1 MSHQNT
7 QKYANTYGS
16 ITEGRTTAEI
26 FENKISEIDVND
38 TLSMTKNLIDKFGPR
53 LTGNNSTKL
62 AAENINELL
71 SEHCDTSKIETFK
84 VHRES
89 FMAFM
94 KIFAVSFVISS
105 LFFFLGENWTIIAVF
120 GYTFATIFALLQFV
134 LYKETFDPLFR
145 KFTGY
150 NVIGSIK
157 PSEKVK
163 QRIIVQ
169 GHHDSA
175 YVMNFLSDPKTQK
188 MYAPRIFTGL
198 FVFIGTNVLLII
210 LFILELLQI
219 QTIGFRNVIS
229 FIILAGAP
237 AVFQF
242 FFFKSNKV
250 SPGAG
255 DNLIASMIAVKIGQI
270 FGKSKMDGQNLLKHT
285 EIVLVSSDAEE
296 SALRGARAYVK
307 KHIDELKAIPTYVF
321 NIDSLYSSNDLSFLT
336 ADINGFVKLS
346 SKMAQEGI
354 LIANSLGYTA
364 KAAPITF
371 GGGGTDAA
379 EYARYNIEAT
389 TILGME
395 NTAIRDGLVYHT
407 LKDTVDSISPSV
419 VKAVLEI
426 VYRYILYKEWKLNTS
441 LL

>member
-1 MSHQNT
+1 MT
-7 QKYANTYGS
+7 QQIIPDYERLIGEIEEKSNIAK
-16 ITEGRTTAEI
+16 I
-26 FENKISEIDVND
+26 FENRISEIDVND
-38 TLSMTKNLIDKFGPR
+38 TLSMTRDIIDKYGPR
-53 LTGNNSTKL
+53 LTGTKSTKQ
-62 AAENINELL
+62 AAQNIHKKL
-71 SEHCDTSKIETFK
+71 SKHCDQSKIEKFE

-89 FMAFM
+89 FLAFM
-94 KIFAVSFVISS
+94 KVFALSFVISS
-105 LFFFLGENWTIIAVF
+105 IFFFLGGIWTIIAVF

-150 NVIGSIK
+150 NVFGVIK

-163 QRIIVQ
+163 QRIIIQ

-175 YVMNFLSDPKTQK
+175 YVMNFLVDPKLQK

-198 FVFIGTNVLLII
+198 IIFIGTNLLLVI
-210 LFILELLQI
+210 LILLENFQV
-219 QTIGFRNVIS
+219 QTDGFRKVIS
-229 FIILAGAP
+229 FIILVGAP
-237 AVFQF
+237 AVIQF

-255 DNLIASMIAVKIGQI
+255 DNLIASMISVKIAQI
-270 FGKSKMDGQNLLKHT
+270 FGKSKINSKNLLKHT
-285 EIVLVSSDAEE
+285 EIVVISSDAEE
-296 SALRGARAYVK
+296 SGLRGARAYVK
-307 KHIDELKAIPTYVF
+307 RHIDELKAIPTYVF
-321 NIDSLYSSNDLSFLT
+321 NIESLYSCNDLSFLT
-336 ADINGFVKLS
+336 ADINGFIKLS
-346 SKMAQEGI
+346 SEMAHDGMM
-354 LIANSLGYTA
+354 IAESLGYKT
-364 KAAPITF
+364 KEAPITF

-379 EYARYNIEAT
+379 EYAKQNIEAT

-407 LKDTVDSISPSV
+407 LNDTVDSINPSV

-426 VYRYILYKEWKLNTS
+426 VYRFILYKEWKLGTS